1 MKTTCLV
8 LMTVAFAGLVACSQP
23 QPGADPSAAPMASQ
37 TQTPQNGTTAAETPR
52 TGAAV
57 IAASRP
63 APSSTRELPVVT
75 LHLAGDSTVMTYA
88 ATSKQEGWGQ
98 EIGPMFNDKVKV
110 NNVAIGGASVVTF
123 KNGNWNRLIGAV
135 KPGDFVMIQFGAN
148 DSGTVAGR
156 HVEPADFGAMY
167 RTMAQE
173 VKAKGG
179 TPIFVTPSA
188 FFQWSGSRQDNARL
202 APYSA
207 AIKEAGAAEKVSVVD
222 LNARGVEWLGSIG
235 QTEARN
241 FYMPNSQGVIDK
253 AHFVKEGAV
262 KMAGFVVEE
271 VKKGG
276 TPLGE
281 YVKE

>member
-1 MKTTCLV
+1 L
-8 LMTVAFAGLVACSQP
+8 
-23 QPGADPSAAPMASQ
+23 
-37 TQTPQNGTTAAETPR
+37 
-52 TGAAV
+52 
-57 IAASRP
+57 
-63 APSSTRELPVVT
+63 
-75 LHLAGDSTVMTYA
+75 
-88 ATSKQEGWGQ
+88 
-98 EIGPMFNDKVKV
+98 
-110 NNVAIGGASVVTF
+110 
-123 KNGNWNRLIGAV
+123 NRLIAAV

-156 HVEPADFGAMY
+156 HVEPAAFEAMY

-179 TPIFVTPSA
+179 TAIFVTPSA
-188 FFQWSGSRQDNARL
+188 FFQWSGTRQDNARL

-207 AIKEAGAAEKVSVVD
+207 AIKAAGAAEKVSVVD
-222 LNARGVEWLGSIG
+222 LNARGVEWLSSIG

-262 KMAGFVVEE
+262 KMAGFVAEE

-281 YVKE
+281 YVK